1 MRRHRKAFNL
11 LRKSIKHAI
20 PKLTW
25 SHESEWM
32 GHRPAPSDSI
42 PIIGEVAQ
50 KPGVFLGFGHHH
62 IGLTSGPKT
71 GWLLAQII
79 NGNMLHEDV
88 SIYSPNRF
96 V

>member
-1 MRRHRKAFNL
+1 
-11 LRKSIKHAI
+11 
-20 PKLTW
+20 
-25 SHESEWM
+25 
-32 GHRPAPSDSI
+32 
-42 PIIGEVAQ
+42 VAQ